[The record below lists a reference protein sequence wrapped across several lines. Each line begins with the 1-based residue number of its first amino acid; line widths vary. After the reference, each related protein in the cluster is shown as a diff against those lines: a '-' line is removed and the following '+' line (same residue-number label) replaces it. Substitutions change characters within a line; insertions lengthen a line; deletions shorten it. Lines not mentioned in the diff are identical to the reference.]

1 MFPVGPAAIEVR
13 WTCNCSFIRSYLL
26 GGLPS
31 TRITTQTR
39 SSRFPAERRRAAQN
53 PVVCSH
59 QRPPTSCRRR
69 IAVAPPPT
77 DVTEEATP
85 WTAGPGRA
93 VPPVAR
99 RRVRVRYDT
108 PRREQQRSLLFLYD
122 TLATAGGRRP
132 GKKAWRAGRGWE
144 GKPQEQSDRARGA
157 ESGAGAP
164 PLCLPRC
171 FRVLLWHV
179 VTASGRQHGERPR
192 ALGRGLVRV

>member
-1 MFPVGPAAIEVR
+1 MEASERRIRVGSA
-13 WTCNCSFIRSYLL
+13 C
-26 GGLPS
+26 
-31 TRITTQTR
+31 TR
-39 SSRFPAERRRAAQN
+39 SPGRGRERRSVQ
-53 PVVCSH
+53 PSM
-59 QRPPTSCRRR
+59 PPTSCRGGGHQIKGR
-69 IAVAPPPT
+69 IAAAPPPT

-108 PRREQQRSLLFLYD
+108 TRREQQRSLLFLYD

-192 ALGRGLVRV
+192 ALGRGLVRPWRCLVT